1 MESDFNFLKNMLIKL
16 LLYIS
21 IEELIESLYDSNG
34 FSSFTDSQALCIEN
48 SIVKN
53 CSTTTLFHSPFLI
66 MAPGTHILKS
76 FHRPMSISLIKA
88 K

>member
-1 MESDFNFLKNMLIKL
+1 MESDFNFLKNMLIK

-66 MAPGTHILKS
+66 MAPGTTFLNH
-76 FHRPMSISLIKA
+76 FTDQ
-88 K
+88 